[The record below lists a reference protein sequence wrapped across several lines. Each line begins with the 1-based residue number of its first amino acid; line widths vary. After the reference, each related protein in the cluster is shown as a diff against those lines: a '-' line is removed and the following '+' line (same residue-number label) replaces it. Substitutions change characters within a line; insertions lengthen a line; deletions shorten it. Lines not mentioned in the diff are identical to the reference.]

1 VRGSACAAV
10 ILVAGVCLAA
20 SLDPAAAAR
29 LQRYEQAIAA
39 DPENLVVAG
48 EYRQLAIATEQF
60 DRAIDFLEKLADRR
74 ASGPNIKISLAFAYV
89 DKVPIAGDIRRL
101 YLGRD
106 AMSALTKSIAQRP
119 CVLAFYMRGLI
130 NLYYNRFIF
139 KRADRGVADLSHALS
154 IAPPDTPP
162 KLLALIYVALG
173 DGYFRLEQLSKA
185 RDTWSAGLAKFPGDA
200 RFVERLQKQGEPLA
214 DVVTTNLTA
223 GRRVDT
229 SLVDVLPIR

>member
-1 VRGSACAAV
+1 VWWTACAAM
-10 ILVAGVCLAA
+10 LVASVGLAA
-20 SLDPAAAAR
+20 SPDPATLAR
-29 LQRYEQAIAA
+29 LQRYEQTIAA
-39 DPENLVVAG
+39 DPENLLVAG
-48 EYRQLAIATEQF
+48 EYRQVAIAAGEF
-60 DRAIDFLEKLADRR
+60 DRSIEFLAKLADRR
-74 ASGPNIKISLAFAYV
+74 GSGPNIKLSLALAYV

-119 CVLAFYMRGLI
+119 CVLAYYMRGLI

-139 KRADRGVADLSHALS
+139 KRTDKGVADLAQALAM
-154 IAPPDTPP
+154 APPDTPP

-173 DGYFRLEQLSKA
+173 DGYFRLEQVSKV
-185 RDTWSAGLAKFPGDA
+185 RDTWSAGLARFPGDA

-229 SLVDVLPIR
+229 SLADVLPIR